1 MINKDLNTEQTILE
15 AAEAEFLDKGFGNAK
30 MMAIARRAGVS
41 HSMLHY
47 YFRTK
52 DNLFQMI
59 FREKIRMLSQLFGDV
74 SGLQLTFFETIRF
87 IIEKQFD
94 LMAEN
99 RRMPRFILHEIISSK
114 DHFNVML
121 EAAPPIIVEILDHLG
136 NRLKAEIEQGSVR
149 PITIH
154 DLIINIIALNVS
166 SFFHLLLLER
176 ICPEMDDAMK
186 TAYLRSRRESNVQF
200 ILNALRT

>member
-15 AAEAEFLDKGFGNAK
+15 AAEAEFLDKGFGSAK

-59 FREKIRMLSQLFGDV
+59 FRKKIRMLSQLFGDV
-74 SGLQLTFFETIRF
+74 SGLQLTFFDTIRF
-87 IIEKQFD
+87 IVEKQFD
-94 LMAEN
+94 LIAEN

-114 DHFNVML
+114 DHLNVML
-121 EAAPPIIVEILDHLG
+121 EVAPPIIAEILVRLDHM
-136 NRLKAEIEQGSVR
+136 LKAEIEKGSIR
-149 PITIH
+149 PVSIH
-154 DLIINIIALNVS
+154 DLIVNIIALNVS
-166 SFFHLLLLER
+166 SFVHLVLLER
-176 ICPEMDDAMK
+176 ICLEMDDAMK
-186 TAYLRSRRESNVQF
+186 ETYLRNRRESNVQF
-200 ILNALRT
+200 ILSALRT